1 MTRTTAAL
9 GVVLLS
15 VAGLTV
21 VRAQTQGAA
30 DPGPRDIMP
39 ALLQEV
45 RGLRVAMEQMT
56 SAGARVQLALGR
68 LQLQES
74 RLTAA
79 NARLIEVRSQLA
91 SAQRQAAETQEQA
104 AELEAMLAGQRQ
116 MPASPP
122 GFSAEQAR
130 GLVSQQ
136 LSGMQHEA
144 AGANANL
151 QRLLAQ
157 EAALANDVSAEQ
169 ARWSDLNQRL
179 EDLERSL
186 RPLK

>member
-104 AELEAMLAGQRQ
+104 AELEAMLAGQRRCRHLPRGSVPSRRAGWSPNSC
-116 MPASPP
+116 PACSMRRRVRTRTCNGCSPRKWRSP
-122 GFSAEQAR
+122 MTSRPSRRAGRMSISASR
-130 GLVSQQ
+130 IS
-136 LSGMQHEA
+136 SD
-144 AGANANL
+144 
-151 QRLLAQ
+151 R
-157 EAALANDVSAEQ
+157 SA
-169 ARWSDLNQRL
+169 
-179 EDLERSL
+179 
-186 RPLK
+186 P